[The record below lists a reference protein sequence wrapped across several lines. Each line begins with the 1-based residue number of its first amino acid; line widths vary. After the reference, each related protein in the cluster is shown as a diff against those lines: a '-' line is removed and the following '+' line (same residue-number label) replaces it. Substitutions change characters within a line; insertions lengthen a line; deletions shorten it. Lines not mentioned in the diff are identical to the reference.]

1 MNAIPSCF
9 QLAVKCFSWG
19 PVIFYRSG
27 GRGRGRGEDFEEGH
41 MIFRGNGGDQSS
53 PTEYKGWD

>member
-9 QLAVKCFSWG
+9 QLAVKCFSWE

-27 GRGRGRGEDFEEGH
+27 GRGRGEDFEEGH
-41 MIFRGNGGDQSS
+41 MIFRGNGG
-53 PTEYKGWD
+53 EYKGWD